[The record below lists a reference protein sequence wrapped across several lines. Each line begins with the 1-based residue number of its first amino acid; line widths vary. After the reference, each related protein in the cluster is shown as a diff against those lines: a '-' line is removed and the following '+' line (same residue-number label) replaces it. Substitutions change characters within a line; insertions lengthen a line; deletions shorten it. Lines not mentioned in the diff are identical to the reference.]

1 MVQGSRL
8 TASVF
13 SLFYY
18 FYLSGAEFDVAPVIR
33 VFGLLMTMILTLHIG
48 YGQLLNL

>member
-18 FYLSGAEFDVAPVIR
+18 FYFDLSGAEFDVARVIR
-33 VFGLLMTMILTLHIG
+33 FFG
-48 YGQLLNL
+48 